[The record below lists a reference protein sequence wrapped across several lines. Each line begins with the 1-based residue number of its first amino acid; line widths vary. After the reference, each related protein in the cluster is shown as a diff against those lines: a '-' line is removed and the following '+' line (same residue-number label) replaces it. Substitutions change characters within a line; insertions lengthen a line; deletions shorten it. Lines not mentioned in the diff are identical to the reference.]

1 MKRMGAKAFY
11 EREQHGSGRAA
22 LLYGTAD
29 EKMPKGPNV
38 CPTER
43 KEYSRLRGNGQEWTG
58 MDEKSRGGGIS
69 RRHVVLAL
77 SRI

>member
-1 MKRMGAKAFY
+1 MKRMGAKVFY
-11 EREQHGSGRAA
+11 EREQHESRRAA

-29 EKMPKGPNV
+29 EKMPKRPNA

-43 KEYSRLRGNGQEWTG
+43 KEYSRPRGNGQEWTG
-58 MDEKSRGGGIS
+58 MDEKSRGGGTS